1 MMARFLINRLREPS
15 TQAGIAA
22 LCVLVRLSTDQAQA
36 VAELVGAAA
45 GALAVFLPERPAA

>member
-1 MMARFLINRLREPS
+1 
-15 TQAGIAA
+15 
-22 LCVLVRLSTDQAQA
+22 VLVRLSTDQAQA